1 MTLLRYKLTSRNEN
15 KYSILNNNTLEEVN
29 IELNDNKLFS
39 DDVFIYNKGSVE
51 IVSSPTRDKTDI
63 PAVLILAENKT
74 YGRDLCAGK
83 TYTRATEK
91 MAKLLYKCVPDDQSL
106 PSFLVPYQAK
116 EINFS
121 KVFENLYVT
130 IRYKSWPT
138 KHPRAQISQIIG
150 PVSSLDSFYEYQLY
164 CKGIHYSLQTFQK
177 ETNKQLNGMT
187 TITNI
192 ADLLTTTNQI
202 KDRRN
207 IKVFSIDPG
216 TTKDYDD
223 AFSIV
228 SLENDTTMI
237 SVYIANVAIILDK
250 LQLWEH
256 FSERVSTIYLPNGN
270 KPMLPHALSDNL
282 CSLKKGED
290 RLTFAM
296 DIYVKNGNIMRHELS
311 NCLINISTNFEYE
324 SEALLNDNDYKTMF
338 NMTKQYF
345 NQLFLEINDSHD
357 LVAFYMILMNNKCG
371 EELKQFNTGI
381 CRTNYI
387 TDTDTDNIAE
397 IKMWSKAKTAYNL
410 IEDNSET
417 KHEMLK
423 VNIYAHITSPIRRL
437 VDLLNM
443 IKIQEQLVLYKFSSE
458 ATQFYEKWIGNLDKI
473 NRDMKAIRKVQ
484 NDCNLLFMCVN
495 NKELLNEIYDATCI
509 ESDLL
514 ENKSILYI
522 YKLDIV
528 TRVNQFVSLN
538 GECKVKLYLFNNEDK
553 FKRKIRAQINF

>member
-1 MTLLRYKLTSRNEN
+1 MTLLRYKLTSRNDN

-74 YGRDLCAGK
+74 YGR
-83 TYTRATEK
+83 TRSTVK
-91 MAKLLYKCVPDDQSL
+91 MAKLLYKCVPDDQLL

-130 IRYKSWPT
+130 IRYKSWT
-138 KHPRAQISQIIG
+138 AKHPHAQISQIIG
-150 PVSSLDSFYEYQLY
+150 PVSSLDNFYEYQLY
-164 CKGIHYSLQTFQK
+164 CKGIHYSLQGFQK
-177 ETNKQLNGMT
+177 ETNKKLNEKSDVLHLLEL
-187 TITNI
+187 TNN
-192 ADLLTTTNQI
+192 L

-228 SLENDTTMI
+228 SLENDTKMI

-282 CSLKKGED
+282 CSLKKCED

-296 DIYVKNGNIMRHELS
+296 DIYVNNGNIVGHELS

-324 SEALLNDNDYKTMF
+324 SEELLNDNDYNMMF
-338 NMTKQYF
+338 NITKQHF

-371 EELKQFNTGI
+371 EELKQINAGI
-381 CRTNYI
+381 CRTSYI

-423 VNIYAHITSPIRRL
+423 VDIYAHITSPIRRL

-443 IKIQEQLVLYKFSSE
+443 IKIQEQLKLYDFTSE
-458 ATQFYEKWIGNLDKI
+458 AKQFYENWIGKLDKI
-473 NRDMKAIRKVQ
+473 NRDMKSIRKVQ

-514 ENKSILYI
+514 ENKSSLYI
-522 YKLDIV
+522 SKLDIV
-528 TRVNQFVSLN
+528 TRVNQFVSLYS
-538 GECKVKLYLFNNEDK
+538 ECKVKLYLFNNEDK
-553 FKRKIRAQINF
+553 FKRKIRAQVNFS

>member
-1 MTLLRYKLTSRNEN
+1 
-15 KYSILNNNTLEEVN
+15 
-29 IELNDNKLFS
+29 
-39 DDVFIYNKGSVE
+39 
-51 IVSSPTRDKTDI
+51 
-63 PAVLILAENKT
+63 
-74 YGRDLCAGK
+74 
-83 TYTRATEK
+83 
-91 MAKLLYKCVPDDQSL
+91 
-106 PSFLVPYQAK
+106 
-116 EINFS
+116 
-121 KVFENLYVT
+121 
-130 IRYKSWPT
+130 
-138 KHPRAQISQIIG
+138 
-150 PVSSLDSFYEYQLY
+150 
-164 CKGIHYSLQTFQK
+164 
-177 ETNKQLNGMT
+177 
-187 TITNI
+187 
-192 ADLLTTTNQI
+192 
-202 KDRRN
+202 
-207 IKVFSIDPG
+207 
-216 TTKDYDD
+216 
-223 AFSIV
+223 
-228 SLENDTTMI
+228 
-237 SVYIANVAIILDK
+237 
-250 LQLWEH
+250 
-256 FSERVSTIYLPNGN
+256 
-270 KPMLPHALSDNL
+270 
-282 CSLKKGED
+282 
-290 RLTFAM
+290 
-296 DIYVKNGNIMRHELS
+296 
-311 NCLINISTNFEYE
+311 
-324 SEALLNDNDYKTMF
+324 
-338 NMTKQYF
+338 MTKQYF

-371 EELKQFNTGI
+371 EELKQFNAGI

-443 IKIQEQLVLYKFSSE
+443 IKIQEQLMLYKFSSG

-553 FKRKIRAQINF
+553 FKRKIRAHLQG